1 MAKAETRG
9 HKKEDREAA
18 DERCILCEAIIEV
31 SDHEVYFAT
40 GYCRYCTEVLEDE
53 TSSAE
58 K

>member
-1 MAKAETRG
+1 MRHTSEHEGDERKRHEQ
-9 HKKEDREAA
+9 